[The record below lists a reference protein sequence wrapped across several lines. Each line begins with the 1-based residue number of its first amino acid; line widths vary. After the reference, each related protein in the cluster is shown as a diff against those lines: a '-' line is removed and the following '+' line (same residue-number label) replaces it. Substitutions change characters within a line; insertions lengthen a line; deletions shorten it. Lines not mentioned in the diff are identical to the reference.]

1 MMFLSRH
8 GGGRVLR
15 AFALVSA
22 VTLAAGGLARSAR
35 AEAAPGAVVP
45 SAFASDRLSVEVAGH
60 GPDVILIPGLA
71 SSREAW
77 RAEAT
82 RLAATHRV
90 HLVQLAGFAGEP
102 WRHGDGPFVEPVVGE
117 LARYIREAGLERPA
131 VIGHSMGGLT
141 GLLLAQAHPELV
153 GRVMSVDSLPFFS
166 AMFGPQVTAEAARPF
181 ADQAAAAILGAD
193 EAGFRAQQAQTAA
206 GLVRDPATREA
217 VVEWSMASDR
227 HAMAAAIRD
236 VMTTDARPGLAAM
249 TTPVWA
255 IYASD
260 ADGGAPAA
268 MADATWGREYAG
280 LPGVRLVRVDGS
292 RHFIMADQPARLAE
306 LVDRFLA
313 DQVATAGVTSPAL
326 TRSPPNSPA

>member
-1 MMFLSRH
+1 MMFMSRH

-15 AFALVSA
+15 VFAIASA
-22 VTLAAGGLARSAR
+22 LAVIAGGAALAVR
-35 AEAAPGAVVP
+35 AEAAPIPAAQT
-45 SAFASDRLSVEVAGH
+45 AFASDRLSVEVVGS

-71 SSREAW
+71 SSREVW
-77 RAEAT
+77 RSEAR

-102 WRHGDGPFVEPVVGE
+102 WTHGDGPFVAPVVEE
-117 LARYIREAGLERPA
+117 LARYVREAGLERPA

-141 GLLLAQAHPELV
+141 GVLLAQAHPDLV

-181 ADQAAAAILGAD
+181 ADQAAAAILAAD
-193 EAGFRAQQAQTAA
+193 EAGFRAQQAQTAVA
-206 GLVRDPATREA
+206 MARDPATREA
-217 VVEWSMASDR
+217 MVEWSMATDR
-227 HAMAAAIRD
+227 RAMAAAIRD

-249 TTPVWA
+249 TTPAWA

-268 MADATWGREYAG
+268 GADALWSREYAA
-280 LPGVRLVRVDGS
+280 LPGVRLTRIDGA
-292 RHFIMADQPARLAE
+292 RHFIMADQPVRFAE
-306 LVDRFLA
+306 LVDQFLA
-313 DQVATAGVTSPAL
+313 D
-326 TRSPPNSPA
+326 